1 MAEHMP
7 LEGIKVA
14 NFSWVGV
21 GPMGIRNL
29 ACWGATVVRIES
41 HRWPDTARLMLPF
54 KDGIANV
61 DNSPWF
67 ADINASTYGVSIDLT
82 RPTGLNIA
90 WRLIKWADIMAES
103 FTPGTMQRW
112 GLDYQNVSKVKPD
125 IIYLSTSQMG
135 QTGPLAKFSGFG
147 YHAAAMAGFTH
158 LTGFPDR
165 APTPVAVAFADVISS
180 RYVAIAIL
188 AALEYRRRTGRGQYL
203 EVSQLEA
210 AIQHLAPV
218 IMDYLVNGRSMNR
231 SGNSLPYAA
240 PHNAYP
246 CKGNDRWCVI
256 AVFDD
261 AQWKAFCKVIG
272 SPPLAED
279 PKFAT
284 LLSRKKNEE
293 ELDALIGE
301 WTTNR
306 TAEEIEAS
314 LQTAGVPCQV
324 VETMKDTFEDPQ
336 IRHRGF
342 LHKLKHSVI
351 GYHTYHGQGF
361 KLSKTEGTWRAG
373 PALGE
378 HNEYV
383 FKGLLGMTDDEIAD
397 ALVEGGITTDA
408 DLPEARAGA

>member
-1 MAEHMP
+1 MTEHTP

-14 NFSWVGV
+14 NFAWVGV
-21 GPMGIRNL
+21 GPQGIRNL
-29 ACWGATVVRIES
+29 SCWGATVVRIES
-41 HRWPDTARLMLPF
+41 HRWPDTTRLMLPF
-54 KDGIANV
+54 KDGIVSVN
-61 DNSPWF
+61 NSPWF

-90 WRLIKWADIMAES
+90 WRLIKWADVMAES
-103 FTPGTMQRW
+103 FTPGTMKRW
-112 GLDYQNVSKVKPD
+112 GLDYQNVSKVRPD

-135 QTGPLAKFSGFG
+135 QTGPLATFAGFG
-147 YHAAAMAGFTH
+147 FHAAAMAGFTH
-158 LTGFPDR
+158 LTGWPDR
-165 APTPVAVAFADVISS
+165 PPAPVAVAFADFLSS
-180 RYVAIAIL
+180 RFVAIAIL

-210 AIQHLAPV
+210 AVQHLAPV

-261 AQWKAFCKVIG
+261 AQWKAFCEVVDQEQIRG
-272 SPPLAED
+272 
-279 PKFAT
+279 PKFSS
-284 LLSRKKNEE
+284 LLLRKKNEE

-306 TAEEIEAS
+306 TAEEIETS
-314 LQTAGVPCQV
+314 LQAVGVPCHV
-324 VETMKDTFEDPQ
+324 VATMKDTFEDPQ
-336 IRHRGF
+336 IKHRGF

-361 KLSKTEGTWRAG
+361 TLSKTEGTWRAG

-383 FKGLLGMTDDEIAD
+383 FKEVLGMTDDEIAG

-408 DLPEARAGA
+408 DLPVARAGA